1 MKTLVMTFLNES
13 GKKVSL
19 NVPTPKDA
27 LTEVEINT
35 AMDTVISKGIFYST
49 GGNLISKDSAKIID
63 KTTTEVTV

>member
-1 MKTLVMTFLNES
+1 MKTLVMTFLNEN

-19 NVPTPKDA
+19 NVTAPKDV

-35 AMDTVISKGIFYST
+35 AMDTVISKSIFYST
-49 GGNLISKDSAKIID
+49 GGNLVSKDSAKIID

>member
-19 NVPTPKDA
+19 NVTTPKDT
-27 LTEVEINT
+27 LTEAEINT
-35 AMDTVISKGIFYST
+35 AMDTVISKNIFYST

-63 KTTTEVTV
+63 KTTTEMAV